1 MEQVGGFR
9 NVAVIST
16 FLCLT
21 VLSAGCWSADQGSG
35 QNLNAARLPESEGT
49 SGGPMIL
56 RDRYDIV
63 REYLVKD
70 IADISRNLGLASLNR
85 PGRKDDMEL
94 RIWTKLG
101 GIVNAKLLG
110 VRSSEGKYSAYFFE
124 TDGKTA
130 LAENR
135 NLPAPRSPWTKMLFE
150 VGSRLTTPKGLE
162 RDPNFAMIRDEP
174 VIVLE
179 VLDKGEYD
187 LVFYGHFTTY
197 EDGERLISV
206 CEYLAGEFGVD
217 PECGF
222 DRDQR

>member
-1 MEQVGGFR
+1 MKRTG
-9 NVAVIST
+9 AVT
-16 FLCLT
+16 VFCLMA
-21 VLSAGCWSADQGSG
+21 VLLAGCSRADRPGE
-35 QNLNAARLPESEGT
+35 QNIVVHKEAEGP

-63 REYLVKD
+63 RDHLVKD
-70 IADISRNLGLASLNR
+70 IAEKSRILGLAPLKR
-85 PGRKDDMEL
+85 PGRMDDMEL

-101 GIVNAKLLG
+101 GFDNAKLLG
-110 VRSSEGKYSAYFFE
+110 VRSIEGKYSAYFFE

-130 LAENR
+130 ISENR

-150 VGSRLTTPKGLE
+150 LRSRLTTPEGLE

-179 VLDKGEYD
+179 VLDGDTYD
-187 LVFYGHFTTY
+187 MVFYGHFTEY
-197 EDGERLISV
+197 KDGERLISV

-217 PECGF
+217 PDCRI
-222 DRDQR
+222 DPNVAP